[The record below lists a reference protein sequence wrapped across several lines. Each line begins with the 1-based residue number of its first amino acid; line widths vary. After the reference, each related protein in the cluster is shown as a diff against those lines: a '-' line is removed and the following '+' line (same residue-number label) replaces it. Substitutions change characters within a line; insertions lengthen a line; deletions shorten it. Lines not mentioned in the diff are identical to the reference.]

1 MSQKA
6 GLPGAPTRGIAMRID
21 VHLHDANAY
30 LLLKLTKQVE
40 QIMATQAEL
49 VAELESI
56 ALAVEK
62 IGTETSATLE
72 KVAEL
77 EAALAAAG
85 NVGPEVVAALEA
97 VKAQVAV
104 VDSLV
109 PDSPTP

>member
-1 MSQKA
+1 
-6 GLPGAPTRGIAMRID
+6 MRIH

-30 LLLKLTKQVE
+30 LLLKLTKKVE

-49 VAELESI
+49 VAELE
-56 ALAVEK
+56 AVAAAVAK

-72 KVAEL
+72 RVADL

-85 NVGPEVVAALEA
+85 NVGPEVVAALAA

-104 VDSLV
+104 VDGLV